1 MGVDEPRDIFCICHL
16 AGGGHPPASSGQLS
30 TARRPEGQWD
40 RATRLPCLS
49 SFKDQNRDVDP

>member
-1 MGVDEPRDIFCICHL
+1 MSPGTFFASATWQEV
-16 AGGGHPPASSGQLS
+16 GHPPASGGQLS
-30 TARRPEGQWD
+30 TAGRPEGQWD